1 MKKLIVPL
9 GNALGL
15 LVSGGVIIKYLYIL
29 LISPFITKEL
39 ISMTWLGLFI
49 LVLAIGTLVS
59 NYNYFK
65 KIFKKM

>member
-9 GNALGL
+9 GNAMGL

-39 ISMTWLGLFI
+39 TSMTWLGLFI
-49 LVLAIGTLVS
+49 LVLAIGTFAS

-65 KIFKKM
+65 NKM